1 MREEWKP
8 ELWKIALVN
17 DRLRSIP
24 QTQWPA
30 VAAMLRAVWDTAEC
44 EIECWDMLLHVPDV
58 LEGRDII

>member
-1 MREEWKP
+1 MRKVWEP
-8 ELWKIALVN
+8 ELWKVVN

-30 VAAMLRAVWDTAEC
+30 VAAMLRAVWDTTDS
-44 EIECWDMLLHVPDV
+44 EIECCDMLLHVLDV